1 MAYSG
6 LVQYLGTVISQT
18 TIRVP
23 GRPELRFHKQ
33 LYPFTTQQLRRRQCR
48 TIPRTISVMSVD
60 RLLTTVLGLYR
71 DVHDDVK
78 TEQIYNTTGTL
89 LTHLSNPLNVTLLT
103 SNLLTAPA
111 IWTKPDPLKTCYRI
125 ISIYNSAAIHVHRNE
140 AERANQT
147 PPLAPPPRSGGGIRT
162 EQWVR
167 AVAKGADDSSER
179 WQHLLVLTGIFMGAE
194 GGDRH
199 ALSHGLRN
207 TLEQAIVTATNLA
220 LESAAQEGGQLA
232 GGAVALALNYA
243 FPLLSESSR
252 TAINADLLLPVA
264 AAALLGRDGL
274 NQGLFLAAID
284 VDVRQA
290 GDKFMWAET
299 CASFRHF
306 HQLQGLPLMVGL
318 GPLTKL
324 LAFTVERTRDV
335 NRILSLQDDLVLF
348 SHRLLQHWQRNKL
361 SELEVA
367 EAATYLTAETLRT
380 TWPALWQ
387 FLRRILFA
395 VVAVQNDIMARSL
408 LDRSLG
414 SDGVAPKL
422 AVSSLNILRNLYFI
436 SSHSGNSAFQVYTF
450 TFLTSIDL
458 LVRYQDTCTAFLQSI
473 KSPDSANIPA
483 HPLQRTLDLFYLNVA
498 EHLPLYLPPETSEVL
513 IVQPATAYLTHSA
526 PISGRM
532 VELFEAAH
540 SAILS
545 VMSCPHN
552 ADLIIS
558 LAPFYADTLFR
569 SFPTHI
575 SPRQFRLAFKT
586 MMQILS
592 PPFPI
597 SATHPDFAETL
608 LEMVRFRVGSANP
621 APLPKIQ
628 AEEVAASEQSTLVMT
643 LIDSLPFLPLDIF
656 EGWLTLTADALNEI
670 ADPSMREV
678 AKHRFWEILSNGEMD
693 VERAPIGLAWWGS
706 RGGRELVLFGRPEEK
721 REEFVMSGAIV
732 DWRGESKL

>member
-1 MAYSG
+1 
-6 LVQYLGTVISQT
+6 
-18 TIRVP
+18 
-23 GRPELRFHKQ
+23 
-33 LYPFTTQQLRRRQCR
+33 
-48 TIPRTISVMSVD
+48 MSVD

-125 ISIYNSAAIHVHRNE
+125 ISIYNSAAIRVHRNE
-140 AERANQT
+140 AERAT
-147 PPLAPPPRSGGGIRT
+147 PTSSLAPPPRSGGGIKT

-167 AVAKGADDSSER
+167 AVAKGADDRSER
-179 WQHLLVLTGIFMGAE
+179 WQHLLVLTGIFMGVD

-199 ALSHGLRN
+199 ALSNGLRS
-207 TLEQAIVTATNLA
+207 TLEQALVTATNLA
-220 LESAAQEGGQLA
+220 LESAAHEEGQLTA
-232 GGAVALALNYA
+232 GAVALALNYA

-252 TAINADLLLPVA
+252 AAINADLLLPVA
-264 AAALLGRDGL
+264 AAALLGQDGL

-290 GDKFMWAET
+290 GDKFMWPET
-299 CASFRHF
+299 CASFRHL
-306 HQLQGLPLMVGL
+306 HQLQGRPLMVGL

-324 LAFTVERTRDV
+324 LAFTVERARDV
-335 NRILSLQDDLVLF
+335 HRILSLQDDLVVF
-348 SHRLLQHWQRNKL
+348 SHRLLQHWQSNKL

-367 EAATYLTAETLRT
+367 EAATYLTPETLRT
-380 TWPALWQ
+380 TWPTLWQ
-387 FLRRILFA
+387 FLKRILFA
-395 VVAVQNDIMARSL
+395 VVAAQNAIMARSL

-414 SDGVAPKL
+414 SHGVAPKL
-422 AVSSLNILRNLYFI
+422 AVSSLNILRNLFFI

-450 TFLTSIDL
+450 TFLTSIDM
-458 LVRYQDTCTAFLQSI
+458 LVRYPDTCTTFLQSI

-498 EHLPLYLPPETSEVL
+498 EHLPLYLSPETSEFL

-540 SAILS
+540 SAMLA

-621 APLPKIQ
+621 APLPKVQ
-628 AEEVAASEQSTLVMT
+628 AEETAASEQSTLVMT

-656 EGWLTLTADALNEI
+656 EGWLTLTADAVNEI
-670 ADPSMREV
+670 ADHGVRDV
-678 AKHRFWEILSNGEMD
+678 AKRRFWEILSNGEMD

-706 RGGRELVLFGRPEEK
+706 RGGRELVLFGRPDEK
-721 REEFVMSGAIV
+721 RREFVMSGAILGG
-732 DWRGESKL
+732 RGESRL

>member
-1 MAYSG
+1 
-6 LVQYLGTVISQT
+6 
-18 TIRVP
+18 
-23 GRPELRFHKQ
+23 
-33 LYPFTTQQLRRRQCR
+33 
-48 TIPRTISVMSVD
+48 
-60 RLLTTVLGLYR
+60 
-71 DVHDDVK
+71 
-78 TEQIYNTTGTL
+78 
-89 LTHLSNPLNVTLLT
+89 
-103 SNLLTAPA
+103 
-111 IWTKPDPLKTCYRI
+111 
-125 ISIYNSAAIHVHRNE
+125 
-140 AERANQT
+140 
-147 PPLAPPPRSGGGIRT
+147 
-162 EQWVR
+162 
-167 AVAKGADDSSER
+167 
-179 WQHLLVLTGIFMGAE
+179 MGAE
-194 GGDRH
+194 GGNRH
-199 ALSHGLRN
+199 ALSNGLRK
-207 TLEQAIVTATNLA
+207 TLERAIVTAANLA
-220 LESAAQEGGQLA
+220 LESTAQQGGLHEGG
-232 GGAVALALNYA
+232 ALALAINYA

-252 TAINADLLLPVA
+252 AAINADLLLPVA
-264 AAALLGRDGL
+264 TAALLGTEGL

-290 GDKFMWAET
+290 GDKFMWPEA

-306 HQLQGLPLMVGL
+306 HQLQGQPLMVGL

-324 LAFTVERTRDV
+324 LAFTVMRARDV
-335 NRILSLQDDLVLF
+335 RRILSLQEDLVQF
-348 SHRLLQHWQRNKL
+348 SHRLLQHWQGHKL

-367 EAATYLTAETLRT
+367 KAATYLTPETLRT

-387 FLRRILFA
+387 FLKRILFT
-395 VVAVQNDIMARSL
+395 VVAVQHAITSRSL

-414 SDGVAPKL
+414 SDGMAPKL
-422 AVSSLNILRNLYFI
+422 AVSSLNTLRNLYFI

-450 TFLTSIDL
+450 TFLTSIDM
-458 LVRYQDTCTAFLQSI
+458 LVRYPDTCTTFLQSI
-473 KSPDSANIPA
+473 KSPNSADIPA

-498 EHLPLYLPPETSEVL
+498 EHVPLYLPPETSEAL

-597 SATHPDFAETL
+597 SATHPDFAEAL
-608 LEMVRFRVGSANP
+608 LEMLRSRAGSANP
-621 APLPKIQ
+621 APLPNLQ
-628 AEEVAASEQSTLVMT
+628 AEEAAASEQSTLVMT
-643 LIDSLPFLPLDIF
+643 LIDSLPFLPLNIF

-670 ADPSMREV
+670 ADPSMRDV
-678 AKHRFWEILSNGEMD
+678 AKRRFWEILSNGEMD

-706 RGGRELVLFGRPEEK
+706 RGGRELVLFGRHEEK

-732 DWRGESKL
+732 NGRGESRL